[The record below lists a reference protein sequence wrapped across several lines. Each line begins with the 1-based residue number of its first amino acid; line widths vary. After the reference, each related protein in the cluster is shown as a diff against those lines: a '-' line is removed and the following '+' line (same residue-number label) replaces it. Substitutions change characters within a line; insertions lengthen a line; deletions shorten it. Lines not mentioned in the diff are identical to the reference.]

1 MFNPFKFLWLA
12 SEERAELKKLKTEKL
27 KDEEIIRTLVEHA
40 ADLTKDPEVLKP
52 YDKLIWTGNTVILVL
67 WDGDVIGPLPCSNDQ
82 RLVIKDMWS
91 IDSIINY
98 LTPITPTKNELEEY
112 LTEENIKDAL
122 ELFRDNKDFEII
134 GQNIY
139 LSGISVKLPD
149 VIIASFL
156 QVIEQLDR
164 CLWDHNYKE
173 INQEDLLAF
182 YNSLKMFWSWLS
194 LNPIESSRECALN
207 FVKKNFIKLTNNGQ
221 LVLYRRANLV
231 KTENKLVDF
240 VSKEYFKIKQWKKA
254 PRNYT
259 VSSKLGDYKLWKN
272 EECPKDDNPYWKN
285 EGNLEQL
292 YLDLPNMENN
302 HLTDSHTRKMTIK
315 VGSVYSIPEDQIDI
329 DSRASCSRGLHAAS
343 RHYSMSGFGD
353 TALLV
358 IVNPMHIRSVPIG
371 EEGKMRVSEMFIA
384 STLDIDEEG
393 KYMDDDIDIVQF
405 DEDYS
410 SVKVAELQDIL
421 KNREFERLSCQS
433 ELPVVPLTDIVNIVE
448 ILQNKVVHI

>member
-1 MFNPFKFLWLA
+1 MFNPFKFTWL
-12 SEERAELKKLKTEKL
+12 SSSNRAELKKLRKEKENVDGL
-27 KDEEIIRTLVEHA
+27 GVQLQDLLNVVAEE
-40 ADLTKDPEVLKP
+40 KYKP
-52 YDKLIWTGNTVILVL
+52 YDKLIWTGNAVILVL

-82 RLVIKDMWS
+82 RLVIKDMQS
-91 IDSIINY
+91 IDNIINY
-98 LTPITPTKNELEEY
+98 LTPITTTKGELEET

-122 ELFRDNKDFEII
+122 ELFRDNKDFNIV
-134 GQNIY
+134 GQDIY

-149 VIIASFL
+149 CVLVSFL
-156 QVIEQLDR
+156 ELLEKIDSKVFYTNEQL
-164 CLWDHNYKE
+164 E
-173 INQEDLLAF
+173 ELLSV
-182 YNSLKMFWSWLS
+182 YNSLKFFWSWLS
-194 LNPIESSRECALN
+194 LNPIESSRKCALN
-207 FVKKNFIKLTNNGQ
+207 FVKKNFVKLTNNGQ

-231 KTENKLVDF
+231 KTKNKLVDF

-259 VSSKLGDYKLWKN
+259 VSNKLGNYKLWKN

-302 HLTDSHTRKMTIK
+302 HLTDSHTGKMTIK
-315 VGSVYSIPEDQIDI
+315 VGSVYSIPEDQVDI

-384 STLDIDEEG
+384 STLDIDEDG

-410 SVKVAELQDIL
+410 SVKITELEDIL
-421 KNREFERLSCQS
+421 KNKEFERLSCQR

-448 ILQNKVVHI
+448 ILQNKVVHV